1 MFASRFIRI
10 VAFFAVLMCV
20 PFLVAQS
27 NPSLSHIKRIYV
39 EKMENNL
46 DQYITSE
53 ISRQFHGSLEI
64 VTEPL
69 HAEAILKGVNIGAQN
84 TTSAT
89 VNLVDPGDKT
99 VLWSATAGDR
109 ENKFLDLKHGG
120 QQTVAAHLVRELKKA
135 MQSK

>member
-1 MFASRFIRI
+1 MFASRFVRI

-27 NPSLSHIKRIYV
+27 NPSLSRIKRIYV

-64 VTEPL
+64 VTEPP
-69 HAEAILKGVNIGAQN
+69 HVVAILKGVNIGAQN

-120 QQTVAAHLVRELKKA
+120 LQTVAAHLVRELKKA